1 MAKKFEKPLKSY
13 ENLKFL
19 HSSDAR
25 IVRILSE
32 FVYPQAKFKE
42 YKIFDTVVFFGSA
55 RIKSKKDA
63 LKEYNLIK
71 NSDPKKTP
79 NFANKLRSAQQSMVM
94 SKYYEDAVELS
105 KRLTEW
111 SMNLS
116 KDEKRFIICTGGGP
130 GIMEAANKGAKLA
143 GGHSIGLN
151 ISIPFEQFVN
161 KWVTPELSFEF
172 HYFFMRKYWFTYLA
186 KTLIVFPGGFG
197 TLDEFMEILTL
208 LQTEK
213 VKKKMLIVAYDEKF
227 WKSVINFDQLVEYG
241 TISRDD
247 IKLMNFC
254 SSVDEAFKVIT
265 KHLEK
270 NYGNRKTSQEKE
282 LII

>member
-1 MAKKFEKPLKSY
+1 MAKKIEKPVKSY

-42 YKIFDTVVFFGSA
+42 KKVYDTIVFFGSA
-55 RIKSKKDA
+55 RIKSKKEA
-63 LKEYNLIK
+63 IKEFNQIK
-71 NSDPKKTP
+71 NSDPKKTQ
-79 NFANKLRSAQQSMVM
+79 NFADKLRKAQQSMIM
-94 SKYYEDAVELS
+94 SKYYEDAVDLS
-105 KRLTEW
+105 KKLTIW

-116 KDEKRFIICTGGGP
+116 KEEKRFIICTGGGP

-143 GGHSIGLN
+143 GGTSIGLN

-161 KWVTPELSFEF
+161 KWVTNELSFEF

-227 WKSVINFDQLVEYG
+227 WKNVVNFDKLVEYG
-241 TISRDD
+241 TISKED
-247 IKLMNFC
+247 IKLITFC
-254 SSVDEAFKVIT
+254 STVDEAFQVIT

-270 NYGNRKTSQEKE
+270 NYGNKQTSQEKE